1 MEEEEQIEKAKKSFE
16 SILLNDKYSNIIG
29 DDQHLS
35 LLLSMLSLKAG
46 DTILD
51 VGTGVGYL
59 VFPLAKGNPD
69 CQIIGLDIAEKVM
82 EQNQS
87 KAEKECINN
96 LRFLAFD
103 GIHYPAMQ
111 ENIHVI
117 TTRYAFHHF
126 PDAAKVV
133 EQWADL
139 LCDSGRVLVADPI
152 RNEQDHRRVIDQFME
167 IKGDGHI
174 GFYTE
179 KEMKDLFAE
188 YGMQPVRSEIT
199 SMRFPFPKK
208 QEYLDLFE
216 TLSEEEKTMYQMTEK
231 DGVVWVGHID
241 VGNLLLEKRV

>member
-1 MEEEEQIEKAKKSFE
+1 MEEKKQIEKAKKSFE

-51 VGTGVGYL
+51 VGTGAGYL
-59 VFPLAKGNPD
+59 AFPLAESHPD
-69 CQIIGLDIAEKVM
+69 CQIIGLDIAGRVM
-82 EQNQS
+82 EQNQK
-87 KAEKECINN
+87 KAEENGIGN

-103 GIHYPAMQ
+103 GMHYPTM
-111 ENIHVI
+111 EKIHVI

-126 PDAAKVV
+126 PDASMVV
-133 EQWADL
+133 GQWADL
-139 LCDSGRVLVADPI
+139 LCDSGQVLVADPI
-152 RNEQDHRRVIDQFME
+152 RNEQDHDRIIDRFME

-179 KEMKDLFAE
+179 KEMKDLFTE
-188 YGMQPVRSEIT
+188 YGMQSIRSEIT

-216 TLSEEEKTMYQMTEK
+216 TLSEEEKAMYQMTEK

-241 VGNLLLEKRV
+241 VGNLLLEK